1 MVYGRI
7 LYNSIK
13 EYTPRNFPTIPFSQ
27 TAKPRFGKYP
37 LTQEDNPKSYRSGMP
52 TPW

>member
-27 TAKPRFGKYP
+27 TAKPRFGKP
-37 LTQEDNPKSYRSGMP
+37 SPTQEGNLKS
-52 TPW
+52 